1 MGVGY
6 VNEMKRESAMA
17 LSFCV
22 YKRLQMKRITVLFS
36 YCSYNEERR
45 ENYDRGMK
53 ACTILVIAFFG
64 LNKEKLE
71 EIQGKTHYQGDN

>member
-1 MGVGY
+1 MLFLHCSN
-6 VNEMKRESAMA
+6 NEA
-17 LSFCV
+17 
-22 YKRLQMKRITVLFS
+22 
-36 YCSYNEERR
+36 RR
-45 ENYDRGMK
+45 GDYDRGMK